1 MKGPNVLVYKVKFG
15 LKVIEVC
22 AKIVQT
28 QHTPGREAESDRKK
42 RKIFNYKKKVAEN
55 VRDNKETWKVEG

>member
-1 MKGPNVLVYKVKFG
+1 MRGPNVLVYKVKFG

-28 QHTPGREAESDRKK
+28 QHTPGREAESDRKTK
-42 RKIFNYKKKVAEN
+42 EKSLIIERKWQKN
-55 VRDNKETWKVEG
+55 VRDN